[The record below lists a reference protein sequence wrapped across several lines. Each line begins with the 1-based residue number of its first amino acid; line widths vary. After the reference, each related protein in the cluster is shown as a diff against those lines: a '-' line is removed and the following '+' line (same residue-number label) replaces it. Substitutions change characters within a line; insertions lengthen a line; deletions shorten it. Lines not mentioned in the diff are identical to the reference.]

1 MVAKQGIAW
10 LCRQTKSSSSK
21 IIDGS
26 KTLWHSFLD
35 VRLSSSSKIIDGSK
49 TKGVHAYYF
58 LKSSSSK
65 IIDGSKTHFGMIPL
79 RNMSSS
85 SKIID
90 GSKTSNWFYHI
101 IEILTTFYNMTLSYW
116 SSLRVP
122 YSLNP
127 LNIH

>member
-1 MVAKQGIAW
+1 M
-10 LCRQTKSSSSK
+10 LSSSSSSK

-26 KTLWHSFLD
+26 KTVASPSLLLN
-35 VRLSSSSKIIDGSK
+35 LSSSSKIIDGSK
-49 TKGVHAYYF
+49 TVYCVYKAFV
-58 LKSSSSK
+58 L
-65 IIDGSKTHFGMIPL
+65 
-79 RNMSSS
+79 SSS

-116 SSLRVP
+116 SSLHVP